1 MKNWIKALP
10 LVAMLVMGVTAQ
22 AAEKPK
28 VIRFAFPGSTI
39 VLGKP
44 SALINNLIVDQQ
56 LLEKEFS
63 KDGIKIEVSNFVTA
77 GPGVN
82 EALAAGLAD
91 FANYGDFPIVTGKA
105 GGLKTKFILST
116 DLGANTYIIGRT
128 DLHIK
133 SVKEL
138 KGRSF
143 GIFKGTNLQPPF
155 IKLLQAN
162 GLTEKDVRT
171 VNLNTTDAQAALIAK
186 SIDAIGI
193 GADRPVVDLGVGEV
207 IGDTNQL
214 PLSTRAT
221 TGLVVQEDF
230 AKRYPDI
237 VKRVVKVYLQAN
249 RFASDEKNREA
260 LLKILV
266 NTGAKYK
273 YLKSEYALLP
283 LKVRHNP
290 LLTQG
295 NTVHYKDLVD
305 FSERN
310 KLIRKKYDVDQWI
323 DKSYEQAALK
333 ELGLENYWAK

>member
-1 MKNWIKALP
+1 MKNWIKVLP
-10 LVAMLVMGVTAQ
+10 IATLLFMSVSVQ
-22 AAEKPK
+22 AADKPK
-28 VIRFAFPGSTI
+28 VIRFAFPGSVI
-39 VLGKP
+39 VKGKP
-44 SALINNLIVDQQ
+44 SATINNLIVDHQW
-56 LLEKEFS
+56 LEKEFA

-105 GGLKTKFILST
+105 GGLRTKFILAT
-116 DLGANTYIIGRT
+116 DKGANTYVIGRT

-133 SVKEL
+133 GIKDL
-138 KGRSF
+138 KGKTVA
-143 GIFKGTNLQPPF
+143 IFKGTNLQPPF

-162 GLTEKDVRT
+162 GLNEKDVRT
-171 VNLNTTDAQAALIAK
+171 VNLNTSDAQAALIAK
-186 SIDAIGI
+186 SVDAIGI

-214 PLSTRAT
+214 PLTTRAT

-230 AKRYPDI
+230 AKKYPDI

-249 RFASDEKNREA
+249 HYASQEQNKEE
-260 LLKILV
+260 LLQITA

-273 YLKSEYALLP
+273 YVKSEFALVP
-283 LKVRHNP
+283 QKDRFNP

-323 DKSYEQAALK
+323 DKSYELAALK